1 MDKCN
6 LHTILRLP
14 TGIFYAKGVQTNVLF
29 FTRGASD
36 KGNTKEVW
44 FYDMRTNM
52 RSFGVRTPLTVD
64 DFNDFVKA
72 YNAEDRHSVDDP
84 RWTVLTREE
93 IAAKGNSLDLG
104 LMKDDSKKEISLSE
118 LVAQSEEL
126 LSEFKE
132 TMNSLESI
140 TSELKHL
147 EE

>member
-1 MDKCN
+1 
-6 LHTILRLP
+6 
-14 TGIFYAKGVQTNVLF
+14 
-29 FTRGASD
+29 
-36 KGNTKEVW
+36 
-44 FYDMRTNM
+44 M

-104 LMKDDSKKEISLSE
+104 LMKDDSE

>member
-1 MDKCN
+1 M
-6 LHTILRLP
+6 LY
-14 TGIFYAKGVQTNVLF
+14 GYARVSTAGQ
-29 FTRGASD
+29 
-36 KGNTKEVW
+36 
-44 FYDMRTNM
+44 
-52 RSFGVRTPLTVD
+52 
-64 DFNDFVKA
+64 
-72 YNAEDRHSVDDP
+72 
-84 RWTVLTREE
+84 
-93 IAAKGNSLDLG
+93 AAKGNSLDLG